1 MKFTMWLPM
10 VAFMVDASIFIY
22 EELWVMEENHGMFH
36 QFLGQFLTTF
46 QTRTLHSKNN
56 VTIFDNY
63 S

>member
-1 MKFTMWLPM
+1 MKFTMWLPMVAFM

-46 QTRTLHSKNN
+46 QT
-56 VTIFDNY
+56 
-63 S
+63 